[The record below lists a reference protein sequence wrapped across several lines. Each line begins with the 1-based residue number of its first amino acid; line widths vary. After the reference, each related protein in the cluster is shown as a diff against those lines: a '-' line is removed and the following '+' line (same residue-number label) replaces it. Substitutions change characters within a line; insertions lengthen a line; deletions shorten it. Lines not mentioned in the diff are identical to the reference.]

1 MAAWGTTSECGTFP
15 STSVLCHVGVMA
27 KAGQEVAGGVGKVGR
42 ISVWIFHFIG
52 LKE

>member
-27 KAGQEVAGGVGKVGR
+27 KAGQEVAGGGGKVGR